1 MFGRPSKLLDKL
13 QALAGGVSATNPSGL
28 LPVNLLCLGQ
38 LQSSRRPVSPIIL
51 REIRGSID
59 HRWSNVTTF
68 FKKPIPRLYCG
79 DPWAI
84 DSRRT
89 IPSRIF
95 KKTVPVSRG
104 SEGRPPPS
112 PRRSTPSV
120 ARPLQGS
127 PHNKSSPMMML
138 RAVAVRVH

>member
-1 MFGRPSKLLDKL
+1 MFYGTQIHFERSRTSRDRTFER
-13 QALAGGVSATNPSGL
+13 SR
-28 LPVNLLCLGQ
+28 VNLLSYIEKKIGTGT
-38 LQSSRRPVSPIIL
+38 SGPVSPIIL

-89 IPSRIF
+89 TPSRIF

-120 ARPLQGS
+120 ARPLPGS
-127 PHNKSSPMMML
+127 PHYKSSPSQSL
-138 RAVAVRVH
+138 PIRYCKWSF